1 MTTSR
6 GSLLGEATLP
16 GADRAFRAELLHW
29 TARRLP
35 GCTSG
40 AIREAAIVI
49 GELLTNA
56 YRHGEPPFRV
66 SISARQRGHLLRIA
80 VDDGATAP
88 HAPWAP
94 GKGLLVVRGL
104 CRRWGVRA
112 NPTGKTVWADLP
124 LLVPALSADED
135 GGDGQRRDDSHGD
148 ERRADR
154 HRRVDRAEHGDSQ
167 DEAEL
172 ERRGGDPA
180 GVGDERGFDVPHGQ
194 PERGAEAAAVAEAGT
209 GQ

>member
-1 MTTSR
+1 MVAREGDVTTSR

-16 GADRAFRAELLHW
+16 GADRAFRADLLHW

-56 YRHGEPPFRV
+56 YSHGEPPFRV

-88 HAPWAP
+88 HAPWSP

-104 CRRWGVRA
+104 CRRWGVRS

-124 LLVPALSADED
+124 LLVPALPAHED
-135 GGDGQRRDDSHGD
+135 GGHDAGHDDVHDDFDDDFYDDADGDRRD
-148 ERRADR
+148 
-154 HRRVDRAEHGDSQ
+154 
-167 DEAEL
+167 
-172 ERRGGDPA
+172 GDPT

-194 PERGAEAAAVAEAGT
+194 PERGAEAAVAEASA
-209 GQ
+209 GQQ